1 MSDDAITLEKS
12 LRELY
17 YDPVFGYQSAQ
28 KLHEQAKKEGLNVS
42 FQNIKHWLQTQKTY
56 TRFKPIQKNFKGVV
70 KLMCLP

>member
-1 MSDDAITLEKS
+1 MSDDKITLEQS

-42 FQNIKHWLQTQKTY
+42 FQNVKHWYKKIL
-56 TRFKPIQKNFKGVV
+56 NVV
-70 KLMCLP
+70 KLMYLP